1 MFLEDIAV
9 CTEEIMHVS
18 MSEETVEAITA
29 PAGKLPFKTAIANPS
44 VDIPSGGIKQ
54 TLYFRQ
60 KLLSAS
66 KTQAGSDERQRLA
79 VRGPLHLMHEP
90 GRIAVQEIRGL
101 IFRGKP
107 SKKSFCRT
115 FDHDP

>member
-29 PAGKLPFKTAIANPS
+29 PTGKLLFKTAVPDPS
-44 VDIPSGGIKQ
+44 IDIPFGGIKQ
-54 TLYFRQ
+54 TSYLRQ
-60 KLLSAS
+60 ELPPASEAQTRCDKRRGLS
-66 KTQAGSDERQRLA
+66 
-79 VRGPLHLMHEP
+79 VRISLHLMHEP

-107 SKKSFCRT
+107 SEKSFCRT